1 MKLLTLNTHSLIEPA
16 YEAKRDAFVEFI
28 RKEQPD
34 VFALQEVNQTAT
46 APLLADVPAGYYPC
60 PGNMV
65 LLKADN
71 HAAAVARMLEEA
83 GCAYPVSYTHLWPLP
98 VGSRWGA
105 STITLH
111 PRPNC

>member
-34 VFALQEVNQTAT
+34 VFALQEVNQTAA

-65 LLKADN
+65 LLKADKR
-71 HAAAVARMLEEA
+71 AVPTIGA
-83 GCAYPVSYTHLWPLP
+83 
-98 VGSRWGA
+98 GSR
-105 STITLH
+105 
-111 PRPNC
+111 PRSATTDTTRAWRCSAVRPSPPPRTCC

>member
-34 VFALQEVNQTAT
+34 VFALQEVNQTAA

-83 GCAYPVSYTHLWPLP
+83 GWLSSRFSAAVMGARLNTAMPSSYL
-98 VGSRWGA
+98 S
-105 STITLH
+105 
-111 PRPNC
+111 

>member
-34 VFALQEVNQTAT
+34 VFALQEVNQTAA
-46 APLLADVPAGYYPC
+46 APLLAEAPAGYYPC

-71 HAAAVARMLEEA
+71 HAAAVAKMLEA
-83 GCAYPVSYTHLWPLP
+83 RGVHYDWSWATTFTMMARRCSAV
-98 VGSRWGA
+98 
-105 STITLH
+105 
-111 PRPNC
+111 RPSPPPKTCC